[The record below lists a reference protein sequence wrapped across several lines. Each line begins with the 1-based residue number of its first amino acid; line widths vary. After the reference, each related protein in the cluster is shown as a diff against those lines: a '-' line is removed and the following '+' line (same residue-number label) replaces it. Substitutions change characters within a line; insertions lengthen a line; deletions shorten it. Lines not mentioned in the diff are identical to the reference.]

1 MPSKTLIVG
10 CGLAGTL
17 AAWALYKRQESFSV
31 YDNGSASASKV
42 AAGMYNPVSFKRVV
56 EVWNAEEHMKVM
68 LETYSEI
75 DKALGVKILHRLPI
89 LRIFPN
95 EQYRKHWESRM
106 NHEVGQWISRVFE
119 DAPEGVVAPFG
130 FGIVEEAGWVNL
142 PEMIK
147 GVQCLMPE
155 KYEQRSWSISDGI
168 PDGYDRVIDCRGV
181 GAKEEINQLGY
192 KLASDHGEII
202 TLKSN
207 TLETQDKIINTV
219 KWLMPF
225 SEDTYK
231 LGATYEWGVENSKPT
246 DEGKNELI
254 ESIKPALTP
263 SISESLE
270 LINHESGLRPTSHDR
285 RPYACEL
292 KSHPGIYVLNGLGT
306 RGVLVAPATVRKVI
320 SEILN

>member
-10 CGLAGTL
+10 GGLAGTL
-17 AAWALYKRQESFSV
+17 AAWALHKRQESFSV
-31 YDNGSASASKV
+31 YDNGSVSASKV

-75 DKALGVKILHRLPI
+75 EKALGVKILNRLPI
-89 LRIFPN
+89 LRVFPN
-95 EQYRKHWESRM
+95 EQYRKHWESRT
-106 NHEVGQWISRVFE
+106 NHEVGKWISRVFE

-142 PEMIK
+142 PAMIN

-168 PDGYDRVIDCRGV
+168 PYGYDRVIDCRGV
-181 GAKEEINQLGY
+181 GAKEEINELGY

-207 TLETQDKIINTV
+207 TIEIQDKIINKV

-246 DEGKNELI
+246 DEGKNELL
-254 ESIKPALTP
+254 EAIKPAFNP

-306 RGVLVAPATVRKVI
+306 RGVLVAPETVRKVI

>member
-1 MPSKTLIVG
+1 MLSKTLIVG
-10 CGLAGTL
+10 GGLAGTL
-17 AAWALYKRQESFSV
+17 TAWALHKRQEAFSV

-56 EVWNAEEHMKVM
+56 EVWNAEEHMRVM

-75 DKALGVKILHRLPI
+75 EKAIGIKILNRLPI

-95 EQYRKHWESRM
+95 EQYRDHWSSRM
-106 NHEVGQWISRVFE
+106 NHEVGKWISPVRE
-119 DAPEGVVAPFG
+119 DVPEGVVAPNG

-142 PEMIK
+142 QEMIN
-147 GVQCLMPE
+147 GVRCLFPE
-155 KYEQRSWSISDGI
+155 KYEQKSWSISDGI
-168 PDGYDRVIDCRGV
+168 PDGFDRVIDCRGV
-181 GAKEEINQLGY
+181 GAKDELNELGY
-192 KLASDHGEII
+192 KLASDHGEIL

-207 TLETQDKIINTV
+207 TLETQDMIINKV

-225 SEDTYK
+225 SKDTYK

-246 DEGKNELI
+246 DEGQNELL
-254 ESIKPALTP
+254 EAIKPAINP
-263 SISESLE
+263 SISESFE
-270 LINHESGLRPTSHDR
+270 IINHESGLRPTSHDR

-292 KSHPGIYVLNGLGT
+292 NSHPGIYVLNGLGT
-306 RGVLVAPATVRKVI
+306 RGVLVAPAIVRKII